1 MNGYRKKIA
10 AGLQGIFLLMTIG
23 VVLFFILG
31 ERLLP
36 SEGVRVQS
44 RCQALES
51 EWTRF
56 MPDGS
61 SVSVEVPGT
70 CEADRLESVSIETRL
85 PENLGEDTWLC
96 TQSVWQDMEIFV
108 DQVLR
113 QRYSAEKSRLFGR
126 NSASAYIF
134 QKLTKED
141 AGKILRI
148 TTVTDSP
155 YSGRLSTVYIGDR
168 MGILNHLM
176 AQYGTSLALEMFLIV
191 LSILCIFSSWVLRR
205 FYHKEILLRYLAW
218 GSLWIS
224 ICLVAGCDMRQ
235 FLFANISVVSNLMY
249 FALMLIPFPFLAYMD
264 GIQRQHYQKGYVVLE
279 LLAVLNFMGCT
290 LLQVLGRMDFMDITF
305 LMYGMIT
312 LSFLYVLFTMG
323 LDCKHRRIRGYR
335 LAAVGMLCMVL
346 TAAVELWLKWQK
358 LENDNGILICIG
370 LIALL
375 VLSVIEN
382 VHKLFSLEREKQRAV
397 LANESKG
404 KFLANMSHEI
414 RTPINTVIGMNE
426 MILRENQDDAI
437 QKYAENINNA
447 SKTLLSLVNDVLD
460 FSKMESGSLELT
472 CNPYYLSSLLN
483 DTIHVLKARAEKK
496 HLTVRLNVDEGLP
509 SILVGDEVR
518 IRKVLQHLFSNSVKF
533 TEKGSITFSAQ
544 GEWTDDGTFFLSFS
558 VADTGIGIQKA
569 DLGRLYD
576 SFTKLEEDRNCTIQG
591 SGLGLNITKR
601 FVEQMQGD
609 IRVHSVYGTGS
620 LFTVRIPQVIEDP
633 EPIGDLQRAYER
645 ELQEFEKPRAVL
657 RAPEACVLSVDDNEM
672 NLAVVRGLLKRT
684 GIQLDTVTGGKEC
697 LLYTRRKK
705 YDLIFMDHMMP
716 EPDGIETFHLLRAEA
731 DNPNVNTKVVA
742 LTANAVAGSRKEYL
756 KEGFDDYL
764 SKPIVVEKLEQMLQ
778 KYLPEELVFFEE
790 ETVEE
795 SDEAEVVQ
803 DLQEIP
809 KQPTFIDQDAGLP
822 YCGNDKEMYQEI
834 LLAYYEQGQQYLK
847 DLQDLYQKE
856 QWDHYAVIVHAIK
869 STSLTIGAASVSSQ
883 AKEQEFAAKEN
894 RLEDL
899 KEHWEKFY
907 QDYTGALAQAAD
919 ILGIEQETQEP
930 EDLATNEAENL
941 EIQEELIESEQHLP
955 EEVNVVDKL
964 EAGEADSSQNSFDHK
979 TYLSECRILLEHIQG
994 YEMSEA
1000 LELIDKLLTIKHEQI
1015 LEQVRSAVHD
1025 FDYDNAESCLQTW
1038 LEKQEVEQ

>member
-1 MNGYRKKIA
+1 MKGYGKKIA
-10 AGLQGIFLLMTIG
+10 VGLQGIFLLMVLG
-23 VVLFFILG
+23 VLLFFILG
-31 ERLLP
+31 EWLLP

-44 RCQALES
+44 RCQVLES
-51 EWTRF
+51 EWTRS

-61 SVSVEVPGT
+61 SVTVEVPGT
-70 CEADRLESVSIETRL
+70 CAADRLESVSIETRL
-85 PENLGEDTWLC
+85 PEDLGEDTWLC

-108 DQVLR
+108 DQILR
-113 QRYSAEKSRLFGR
+113 QRYAPEKSRVFGR
-126 NSASAYIF
+126 NSVSAYLF

-155 YSGRLSTVYIGDR
+155 YSGKLGTVYIGDR
-168 MGILNHLM
+168 MGILNCLM
-176 AQYGTSLALEMFLIV
+176 AQHGTSLALEMFLIV
-191 LSILCIFSSWVLRR
+191 LSSLCIFSSWVLRR
-205 FYHKEILLRYLAW
+205 FYHKDILLRHLAW

-224 ICLVAGCDMRQ
+224 ICLVAGCEMRQ
-235 FLFANISVVSNLMY
+235 FLFPNISVASNLMY
-249 FALMLIPFPFLAYMD
+249 FALMLIPFPFLIYMD
-264 GIQRQHYQKGYVVLE
+264 GIQRQHYQKGYVLLE
-279 LLAVLNFMGCT
+279 LLAVISFFGCT
-290 LLQVLGRMDFMDITF
+290 FMQILGQMDFMDIAVI
-305 LMYGMIT
+305 MYGMIA
-312 LSFLYVLFTMG
+312 LSFLYIAFTMG
-323 LDCKHRRIRGYR
+323 LDIKRRRIRSYR
-335 LAAVGMLCMVL
+335 LAAVGIVCIVL
-346 TAAVELWLKWQK
+346 SAAGELWLTWQSS
-358 LENDNGILICIG
+358 EGCNGISLCIG
-370 LIALL
+370 MIALL
-375 VLSVIEN
+375 VLSVIDN
-382 VHKLFSLEREKQRAV
+382 VRKLFSLEREKQRAV

-426 MILRENQDDAI
+426 MILRENQDDTI

-460 FSKMESGSLELT
+460 FSKMESGSLELS
-472 CNPYYLSSLLN
+472 CSPYYLSSLLN
-483 DTIHVLKARAEKK
+483 DTFHVLKARAEKK
-496 HLTVRLNVDEGLP
+496 HLAVKLNVDENLP

-544 GEWTDDGTFFLSFS
+544 GEWNDDGTFCLSFS
-558 VADTGIGIQKA
+558 VADTGIGIQKE

-609 IRVHSVYGTGS
+609 IRVHSVYGTGT
-620 LFTVRIPQVIEDP
+620 LFIVRIPQVIEDP

-645 ELQEFEKPRAVL
+645 ELQEFEKPRAIL
-657 RAPEACVLSVDDNEM
+657 QAPEACVLSVDDNEM

-684 GIQLDTVTGGKEC
+684 RIQLDTVTGGKEC

-716 EPDGIETFHLLRAEA
+716 EPDGIETFHMLRAEA

-742 LTANAVAGSRKEYL
+742 LTANAVAGSRQEYL

-778 KYLPEELVFFEE
+778 KYLPEELVFYQEE

-795 SDEAEVVQ
+795 LEQTGAGQNLE
-803 DLQEIP
+803 ETP
-809 KQPTFIDQDAGLP
+809 KEPAFIDQAAGLP
-822 YCGNDKEMYQEI
+822 YCGNDTEMYREI
-834 LLAYYEQGQQYLK
+834 LLAYYEQGQQYLR
-847 DLQDLYQKE
+847 DLQELYQQE
-856 QWDHYAVIVHAIK
+856 QWENYAIIAHAIK

-883 AKEQEFAAKEN
+883 AKQQEFAAKEN
-894 RLEDL
+894 RLQDL
-899 KEHWEKFY
+899 KEQWEQFY
-907 QDYTGALAQAAD
+907 QDYTGALAEAAK
-919 ILGIEQETQEP
+919 ILGIEEPQEP
-930 EDLATNEAENL
+930 ESLSINGEKDLK
-941 EIQEELIESEQHLP
+941 IEEESIRTEQFLP
-955 EEVNVVDKL
+955 ENADVEDKQ
-964 EAGEADSSQNSFDHK
+964 ETEHAESSQQPFDQK
-979 TYLSECRILLEHIQG
+979 AYMEECQILLEHIRG

-1000 LELIDKLLTIKHEQI
+1000 LELIDKLLAIKQEQI

>member
-1 MNGYRKKIA
+1 M
-10 AGLQGIFLLMTIG
+10 
-23 VVLFFILG
+23 
-31 ERLLP
+31 
-36 SEGVRVQS
+36 
-44 RCQALES
+44 
-51 EWTRF
+51 
-56 MPDGS
+56 
-61 SVSVEVPGT
+61 
-70 CEADRLESVSIETRL
+70 
-85 PENLGEDTWLC
+85 
-96 TQSVWQDMEIFV
+96 
-108 DQVLR
+108 
-113 QRYSAEKSRLFGR
+113 
-126 NSASAYIF
+126 
-134 QKLTKED
+134 
-141 AGKILRI
+141 
-148 TTVTDSP
+148 
-155 YSGRLSTVYIGDR
+155 
-168 MGILNHLM
+168 
-176 AQYGTSLALEMFLIV
+176 
-191 LSILCIFSSWVLRR
+191 
-205 FYHKEILLRYLAW
+205 
-218 GSLWIS
+218 
-224 ICLVAGCDMRQ
+224 
-235 FLFANISVVSNLMY
+235 
-249 FALMLIPFPFLAYMD
+249 
-264 GIQRQHYQKGYVVLE
+264 
-279 LLAVLNFMGCT
+279 
-290 LLQVLGRMDFMDITF
+290 
-305 LMYGMIT
+305 
-312 LSFLYVLFTMG
+312 
-323 LDCKHRRIRGYR
+323 
-335 LAAVGMLCMVL
+335 
-346 TAAVELWLKWQK
+346 
-358 LENDNGILICIG
+358 
-370 LIALL
+370 
-375 VLSVIEN
+375 
-382 VHKLFSLEREKQRAV
+382 
-397 LANESKG
+397 
-404 KFLANMSHEI
+404 
-414 RTPINTVIGMNE
+414 
-426 MILRENQDDAI
+426 
-437 QKYAENINNA
+437 
-447 SKTLLSLVNDVLD
+447 
-460 FSKMESGSLELT
+460 
-472 CNPYYLSSLLN
+472 
-483 DTIHVLKARAEKK
+483 
-496 HLTVRLNVDEGLP
+496 
-509 SILVGDEVR
+509 
-518 IRKVLQHLFSNSVKF
+518 
-533 TEKGSITFSAQ
+533 
-544 GEWTDDGTFFLSFS
+544 
-558 VADTGIGIQKA
+558 
-569 DLGRLYD
+569 
-576 SFTKLEEDRNCTIQG
+576 
-591 SGLGLNITKR
+591 
-601 FVEQMQGD
+601 
-609 IRVHSVYGTGS
+609 
-620 LFTVRIPQVIEDP
+620 
-633 EPIGDLQRAYER
+633 
-645 ELQEFEKPRAVL
+645 
-657 RAPEACVLSVDDNEM
+657 
-672 NLAVVRGLLKRT
+672 
-684 GIQLDTVTGGKEC
+684 
-697 LLYTRRKK
+697 LYTRRKK

>member
-1 MNGYRKKIA
+1 MKGYGKKIA
-10 AGLQGIFLLMTIG
+10 AGLQGIFLIVTVG

-31 ERLLP
+31 EWLLP

-44 RCQALES
+44 RCQVLES
-51 EWTRF
+51 EWTRT

-61 SVSVEVPGT
+61 SAVVKVPGT
-70 CEADRLESVSIETRL
+70 CEAARLESVSIETRL

-113 QRYSAEKSRLFGR
+113 QRYSAGKSRLFGR
-126 NSASAYIF
+126 NSASAYLF

-141 AGKILRI
+141 AGKVLRI

-155 YSGRLSTVYIGDR
+155 YSGRLSVVYIGDR
-168 MGILNHLM
+168 IGILNYLA
-176 AQYGTSLALEMFLIV
+176 AQHGISLALGIFLIV
-191 LSILCIFSSWVLRR
+191 LSMLCIFSSWVLRR
-205 FYHKEILLRYLAW
+205 FYHKDILLRHLAW

-224 ICLVAGCDMRQ
+224 ICLVTACEMRQ
-235 FLFANISVVSNLMY
+235 FLFPNISVASNLMY
-249 FALMLIPFPFLAYMD
+249 FSLMLIPFPFLAYMD
-264 GIQRQHYQKGYVVLE
+264 GIQRQRYQKGYVCLE
-279 LLAVLNFMGCT
+279 LLVVINFIGCT
-290 LLQVLGRMDFMDITF
+290 MLQISNQMDFMDIVVI
-305 LMYGMIT
+305 MYGMMA
-312 LSFLYVLFTMG
+312 LSFLYMLLTMG
-323 LDCKHRRIRGYR
+323 LDCKHNRIRGYR
-335 LAAVGMLCMVL
+335 LAAVGILWMFATAIGEFWL
-346 TAAVELWLKWQK
+346 TWQRVGSG
-358 LENDNGILICIG
+358 NGILICLG

-375 VLSVIEN
+375 TLSVIEN
-382 VHKLFSLEREKQRAV
+382 VRKLFSLEREKQRAV

-426 MILRENQDDAI
+426 MILRENKDDAI
-437 QKYAENINNA
+437 ANYAQNIDNA

-496 HLTVRLNVDEGLP
+496 QLAVRLNVDENLP

-518 IRKVLQHLFSNSVKF
+518 IRKVLQHLFSNSIKF

-544 GEWTDDGTFFLSFS
+544 GEWDDDETFCLSFS
-558 VADTGIGIQKA
+558 VADTGIGIQKE

-609 IRVHSVYGTGS
+609 IRVHSVYGTGT

-633 EPIGDLQRAYER
+633 EPIGDLQQAYER
-645 ELQEFEKPRAVL
+645 ELQECSKPRTIL
-657 RAPEACVLSVDDNEM
+657 KAPGACVLSVDDNEM

-684 GIQLDTVTGGKEC
+684 GIELDTVTGGKEC
-697 LLYTRRKK
+697 LHYTRRKK

-716 EPDGIETFHLLRAEA
+716 EPDGIETFHMLRAEK
-731 DNPNVNTKVVA
+731 DNPNVTTKVVA
-742 LTANAVAGSRKEYL
+742 LTANAVAGSRNEYL

-778 KYLPEELVFFEE
+778 RYLPEELVFFEE
-790 ETVEE
+790 ETMEE
-795 SDEAEVVQ
+795 LENTEEKQSLE
-803 DLQEIP
+803 EIS
-809 KQPTFIDQDAGLP
+809 KQPSFIDQDTGLP
-822 YCGNDKEMYQEI
+822 YCGNDKEMYREI
-834 LLAYYEQGQQYLK
+834 LLAYYEQGQQYLREIK
-847 DLQDLYQKE
+847 ELYQQE
-856 QWDHYAVIVHAIK
+856 QWENYAIIAHAIK
-869 STSLTIGAASVSSQ
+869 STSLTIGAASVSKQ

-894 RLEDL
+894 RFFDL
-899 KEHWEKFY
+899 KEQWEKFY
-907 QDYTGALAQAAD
+907 QDYTGALAEAAE
-919 ILGIEQETQEP
+919 ILEIGTKPQEP
-930 EDLATNEAENL
+930 KNHSINESKELEIETESIRSEEPIAENDNADRL
-941 EIQEELIESEQHLP
+941 ETENIESSQKP
-955 EEVNVVDKL
+955 FDQQAFFEEC
-964 EAGEADSSQNSFDHK
+964 Q
-979 TYLSECRILLEHIQG
+979 ILLEHIRG

-1000 LELIDKLLTIKHEQI
+1000 LELIDKLLAVKQEQI